1 MNIFD
6 KIKRN
11 WLVLFIALAIGI
23 SVGFPE
29 ALFVFDLGEKYKGIP
44 LMGTDAEEHY
54 LALMRESYDG
64 RYILSNTYSIP
75 KNIPLLYPSGGE
87 AIAGFASRISGLG
100 VVLFNILM
108 NFYLLFYYFC
118 CCTNWF
124 FQLTVESPWRCF
136 RPLLLF

>member
-11 WLVLFIALAIGI
+11 WLILFIALAIGI

-29 ALFVFDLGEKYKGIP
+29 ALFVFELGEKYQGIP

-54 LALMRESYDG
+54 LASMREAYDG

-75 KNIPLLYPSGGE
+75 KNIPFLYPEGGE
-87 AIAGFASRISGLG
+87 TVAGFASRISGLG
-100 VVLFNILM
+100 VVSFNMLM
-108 NFYLLFYYFC
+108 KFLSPFLLF
-118 CCTNWF
+118 
-124 FQLTVESPWRCF
+124 
-136 RPLLLF
+136 

>member
-75 KNIPLLYPSGGE
+75 KNIPLLYPSGG
-87 AIAGFASRISGLG
+87 GSDSR
-100 VVLFNILM
+100 
-108 NFYLLFYYFC
+108 FC
-118 CCTNWF
+118 
-124 FQLTVESPWRCF
+124 QQD
-136 RPLLLF
+136 